1 MAISKCLSKWRE
13 SDLFEWLS
21 ENYYNL
27 LVDTSKNFSKS
38 DCYDIET
45 KNRIELKCRAAH
57 YDKLIIEKPKY
68 EYLIKESK
76 KYGDVPIYINST
88 PKGIYLF
95 NLKDLKLEWFKKP
108 LPKTTE
114 FKNNNYISKE
124 IATININKSK
134 QLKSNDKN

>member
-1 MAISKCLSKWRE
+1 MAINKNLSKWRE

-21 ENYYNL
+21 KNYYSL

-57 YDKLIIEKPKY
+57 YQELIIEKPKY
-68 EYLIKESK
+68 DYLIKKSK
-76 KYGDVPIYINST
+76 KFDDVPIYINST

-95 NLKDLKLEWFKKP
+95 NLKDLKLKWFKKP

-134 QLKSNDKN
+134 QLK

>member
-1 MAISKCLSKWRE
+1 MAISKSLSKWRE

-21 ENYYNL
+21 KNYYNL

-45 KNRIELKCRAAH
+45 KNRIELKCRATH
-57 YDKLIIEKPKY
+57 YQELIIEKPKY
-68 EYLIKESK
+68 EYLIKKSK
-76 KYGDVPIYINST
+76 KFGDVPIYINST

-95 NLKDLKLEWFKKP
+95 ELKDLKLKWFKKP

-134 QLKSNDKN
+134 QLK